1 MNPKS
6 EHLVDLIFK
15 KLKTYK
21 NKKIFL
27 EKENLNKFILALFK
41 DDWKQDAFNLTAI
54 VKLMFWINIDMHNLS
69 SLTVILAIIFLVSLY
84 FLFWFTSNTKN

>member
-1 MNPKS
+1 MAPKL

-27 EKENLNKFILALFK
+27 EKESLNKFI
-41 DDWKQDAFNLTAI
+41 I
-54 VKLMFWINIDMHNLS
+54 
-69 SLTVILAIIFLVSLY
+69 SLLKE
-84 FLFWFTSNTKN
+84 N